1 MNEQLQ
7 ALLGEDGATVYQRV
21 RQELAAGNE
30 KVAAAASVGAA
41 LFALHATAWAERE
54 SRAAGR
60 TVTAPDYYNSVVIDA
75 KGEVREGALNAL
87 RAGVDLN
94 DMVPVVDISAAL
106 PQKKLS
112 NKDVLNFIRGLV
124 KQQNTA
130 LSADGQAVFSILPKD
145 VRHITYSSNKRATA
159 SERKV
164 REASIFSI
172 DSLLKN
178 AVLIESIPN
187 RKTAKKP
194 NVRAYHRFYVP
205 VQANGKMRTVR
216 LVAEEQNGAVTL
228 NPTDV
233 NLYDVII
240 EKKTPRPLAGISPVI
255 GTAGSLYEISIREML
270 SGVKDTDGNSY
281 CQIAWHGSDAIFD
294 EFSMDAVGSA
304 KNGSANG
311 YGIYLALNRE
321 LAEAYRTKALY
332 MVDIVGDS
340 ILRDALPFQEQHP
353 LVQQSLLEIA
363 ENWSSVK
370 HGKANAGEILQTMNG
385 EAIYGRILSE
395 IQAAHG
401 KEEITDEIHKLASE
415 QLYEYGIMGREVCNW
430 NEPIIVYYTEP
441 DIVARYQHKEA
452 QVQGQFSVLNE
463 GSRLVSL
470 FEAADEST
478 FLHEMAHVFYND
490 MERLAPRDVETFQ
503 DLAAVE
509 KWAAWHEGAADEY
522 RGTPWEKEFSA
533 REAAILSA
541 RKNGN
546 VQEEKSLIEEWKHE
560 RFARGFE
567 VYIKEGKAPT
577 GRLAAIFEKGKKF
590 LRAVYHGFT
599 DSGGRASAEVEAVMA
614 KLISV
619 PEQRSL
625 EQTATQSSTER
636 SFLAEKEALLAQHKK
651 WNPAYTVRTAKK
663 LAEQGFGEKE
673 IAAALQKHAP
683 DIRNLP
689 NTDLQ
694 QNAAARIAKSAA
706 GSARVGQQER
716 EQKDIKSR

>member
-1 MNEQLQ
+1 MGDSLQ
-7 ALLGEDGATVYQRV
+7 ELLGEDGAAVYQRV
-21 RQELAAGNE
+21 RQELSAGNE

-172 DSLLKN
+172 DSLLEN

-228 NPTDV
+228 SPTDV

-255 GTAGSLYEISIREML
+255 GTAGSLYKISIREML

-281 CQIAWHGSDAIFD
+281 CQIAWHGSDAVFD

-385 EAIYGRILSE
+385 EDIYGRILSE

-430 NEPIIVYYTEP
+430 NEPVIVYYTEP

-470 FEAADEST
+470 FEEADEST
-478 FLHEMAHVFYND
+478 FLHEMAHVFYDD
-490 MERLAPRDVETFQ
+490 MERLAPRDVETFK

-509 KWAAWHEGAADEY
+509 RWAAWHKGAADEY
-522 RGTPWEKEFSA
+522 KGTPWEKEFAA
-533 REAAILSA
+533 REAAILTA
-541 RKNGN
+541 QRNGD
-546 VQEEKSLIEEWKHE
+546 VKEEKSLMEEWRHE

-567 VYIKEGKAPT
+567 IYIKEGKAPT
-577 GRLAAIFEKGKKF
+577 DKLASIFEKGKKF
-590 LRAVYHGFT
+590 LRSVYYGFT

-614 KLISV
+614 KLITI

-625 EQTATQSSTER
+625 KYTEALPPAEQI
-636 SFLAEKEALLAQHKK
+636 FLEEKENLLAQHKK
-651 WNPAYTVRTAKK
+651 WNPVYTVRTAQKM
-663 LAEQGFGEKE
+663 AEKGMHTEE
-673 IAAALQKHAP
+673 IARALQKHAP
-683 DIRNLP
+683 DIQNLP
-689 NTDLQ
+689 NADLQ
-694 QNAAARIAKSAA
+694 KNAAERIARSASAGARIGEKTQENAKS
-706 GSARVGQQER
+706 R
-716 EQKDIKSR
+716 

>member
-1 MNEQLQ
+1 MGDSLQ
-7 ALLGEDGATVYQRV
+7 ELLGEDGAAVYQRV

-112 NKDVLNFIRGLV
+112 NKDVLNFLRGV
-124 KQQNTA
+124 AQKQNVFT
-130 LSADGQAVFSILPKD
+130 SSDGEAVFEILPKD
-145 VRHITYSSNKRATA
+145 IRHITFSSNKKA
-159 SERKV
+159 SSKEFRIRKAGV
-164 REASIFSI
+164 LSIQ
-172 DSLLKN
+172 DLLQN
-178 AVLIESIPN
+178 AVLIESSPN
-187 RKTAKKP
+187 HKMGNKP

-205 VQANGKMRTVR
+205 VRFDKDVKTVR
-216 LVAEEQNGAVTL
+216 IVAEEQNGKITL
-228 NPTDV
+228 QPTGV
-233 NLYDVII
+233 NLYDIII
-240 EKKTPRPLAGISPVI
+240 EKKAARTPAGISPVM
-255 GTAGSLYEISIREML
+255 GSANSLFAISIREML

-385 EAIYGRILSE
+385 EDIYGRILSE

-430 NEPIIVYYTEP
+430 NEPVIVYYTEP

-470 FEAADEST
+470 FEEADEST
-478 FLHEMAHVFYND
+478 FLHEMAHIFYDD
-490 MERLAPRDVETFQ
+490 MERLAPRDVETFK

-509 KWAAWHEGAADEY
+509 RWAAWHEGAADEY
-522 RGTPWEKEFSA
+522 RGTPWEKEFAA
-533 REAAILSA
+533 REAAILTA
-541 RKNGN
+541 QRNGD
-546 VQEEKSLIEEWKHE
+546 VKEEKSLMEEWRHE

-567 VYIKEGKAPT
+567 IYIKEGKAPT
-577 GRLAAIFEKGKKF
+577 DKLASIFEKGKKF
-590 LRAVYHGFT
+590 LRSVYYGFT
-599 DSGGRASAEVEAVMA
+599 DNGGRASAEVEAVMA
-614 KLISV
+614 KLITIA
-619 PEQRSL
+619 EQRSL
-625 EQTATQSSTER
+625 KYTEALPPAER
-636 SFLAEKEALLAQHKK
+636 SFLAEKEALLAQRKK

-683 DIRNLP
+683 DIQNLP
-689 NTDLQ
+689 SAALR

-706 GSARVGQQER
+706 GSVRVGQQEQNK
-716 EQKDIKSR
+716 EKSR